1 MRLVCGR
8 AVVGLGGW
16 QGCQGE
22 NSCRDAY
29 ITTPCRSNSVY
40 AGIVY
45 VLPGVSSNMGCSLSS
60 SPAKDMGKVGFSRTL
75 IPIKTFPRLVKTM
88 MRNPA

>member
-1 MRLVCGR
+1 M
-8 AVVGLGGW
+8 GLSGW

-29 ITTPCRSNSVY
+29 ITTTRRNNPVY
-40 AGIVY
+40 AGIAY
-45 VLPGVSSNMGCSLSS
+45 VLPGVSSKMGCSPSS
-60 SPAKDMGKVGFSRTL
+60 SLAKGMGKVGFSRTL

-88 MRNPA
+88 MKNPA